1 MAAPRFAP
9 SRRRSDPFY
18 ESPDVVPAS
27 WSTDRPAEIEGL
39 QPVGPS
45 LGYPG
50 PDQGFIL
57 TIAQRLRPRI
67 CTQSGEHI
75 DDAINGSIGIA
86 LRRASMISRLRS
98 PSGVGSTRIRQQSSS
113 RSGLTHLLAFA
124 ISVIT
129 TVQPAGSLTQCQS
142 QRCGQHPI
150 RSHCST
156 RRSGRS
162 SQAPTRSKTITSNS
176 DRPWRSNVNL

>member
-9 SRRRSDPFY
+9 SRRGNDPFY
-18 ESPDVVPAS
+18 ESPDVVPDS

-39 QPVGPS
+39 QPTGPA

-57 TIAQRLRPRI
+57 KIAQRLRPRI

-86 LRRASMISRLRS
+86 LRRASLMSRAPVIHDLTIALTIWGWFDTDPPADLVSIRS
-98 PSGVGSTRIRQQSSS
+98 TVFSGVRNLGHHYGAARNIVDAVPETTLRATPDQISLLYPAQWKVL
-113 RSGLTHLLAFA
+113 SGAAAFEGGHA
-124 ISVIT
+124 
-129 TVQPAGSLTQCQS
+129 
-142 QRCGQHPI
+142 
-150 RSHCST
+150 
-156 RRSGRS
+156 
-162 SQAPTRSKTITSNS
+162 
-176 DRPWRSNVNL
+176 